1 MLAVLC
7 ACAGCGDAP
16 VELQGR
22 TMGTTWSVVVPDPP
36 EGVDADRLQSIVDE
50 VFAEVN
56 ATLST
61 YDPSSELSRFNQY
74 ESTSPVAASPM
85 LCEVIA
91 LAADVG
97 EATGG
102 AFDVTVGPLVGLWG
116 FGSTAGDGAGAR
128 TPDAATLAATRSQVG
143 RDKLIVDRVAG
154 TLRKSA
160 PELAVDVDGIAPGF
174 AVDRVAERFED
185 IGVQRYLIEL
195 GGELRGRG
203 LSPDRRP
210 WRVAIEAPLG
220 GERRPYALVA
230 LDGQGLSTSGD
241 YRDARIVDGRRVS
254 HTIDPRTGAPV
265 GHRLASVTVVQG
277 TAALADAYAT
287 ALMVLGPQEGFELAT
302 RMGIPALFIVRSED
316 GREFTERATAS
327 FELLR
332 RPLD

>member
-1 MLAVLC
+1 
-7 ACAGCGDAP
+7 
-16 VELQGR
+16 
-22 TMGTTWSVVVPDPP
+22 MGTTWSVVVPDPP

>member
-1 MLAVLC
+1 
-7 ACAGCGDAP
+7 
-16 VELQGR
+16 
-22 TMGTTWSVVVPDPP
+22 MGTTWSVVVPDPP

-220 GERRPYALVA
+220 GERRLYALVA

>member
-1 MLAVLC
+1 
-7 ACAGCGDAP
+7 
-16 VELQGR
+16 
-22 TMGTTWSVVVPDPP
+22 MGTTWSVVVPDPP
-36 EGVDADRLQSIVDE
+36 DGVDAGRLQSIVDE
-50 VFAEVN
+50 VYSEVN

-116 FGSTAGDGAGAR
+116 FGSAAGDGAGAR
-128 TPDAATLAATRSQVG
+128 TPDAATLEAARSQVG

-154 TLRKSA
+154 TLQKTA
-160 PELAVDVDGIAPGF
+160 EELAVDVDGIAPGY

-195 GGELRGRG
+195 GGELRSRG

-241 YRDARIVDGRRVS
+241 YRDVRIVDGRRVS

>member
-1 MLAVLC
+1 
-7 ACAGCGDAP
+7 
-16 VELQGR
+16 
-22 TMGTTWSVVVPDPP
+22 MGTTWSVVVPQPP
-36 EGVDADRLQSIVDE
+36 DGVDAERLQQVVDE
-50 VFAEVN
+50 VFREVN

-91 LAADVG
+91 IAADVS

-116 FGSTAGDGAGAR
+116 FGSAGGDVSGAR
-128 TPDAATLAATRSQVG
+128 APDAAALEGARSQVG

-154 TLRKSA
+154 TLKKTV
-160 PELAVDVDGIAPGF
+160 PELSVDVDGIAPGY
-174 AVDRVAERFED
+174 AVDLVAERFEH
-185 IGVQRYLIEL
+185 IGVQRYLVEL

-203 LSPDRRP
+203 MSPERRP

-241 YRDARIVDGRRVS
+241 YRDSHLIDGRRVS

-265 GHRLASVTVVQG
+265 GHRLASVTVVHS

-287 ALMVLGPQEGFELAT
+287 AFMVLGPRDGLELAT
-302 RMGIPALFIVRSED
+302 RLGIPALFIERSED
-316 GREFTERATAS
+316 GREFTERATES
-327 FELLR
+327 FQLLR

>member
-1 MLAVLC
+1 
-7 ACAGCGDAP
+7 
-16 VELQGR
+16 
-22 TMGTTWSVVVPDPP
+22 MGTTWSVVVPDPP
-36 EGVDADRLQSIVDE
+36 DGVDAGRLQSIVDE
-50 VFAEVN
+50 VYAEVN

-61 YDPSSELSRFNQY
+61 YDPASELSRFNQY

-116 FGSTAGDGAGAR
+116 FGSAAGEGAGAR
-128 TPDAATLAATRSQVG
+128 TPDAATLAAARSQVG

-154 TLRKSA
+154 TLQKTA
-160 PELAVDVDGIAPGF
+160 EELAVDVDGIAPGY

-195 GGELRGRG
+195 GGELRSRG

-241 YRDARIVDGRRVS
+241 YRDVRIVDGRRVS

-287 ALMVLGPQEGFELAT
+287 AMMVLGPQEGFELAT
-302 RMGIPALFIVRSED
+302 RLEIPALFIERSED
-316 GREFTERATAS
+316 GRKFTERATAS

>member
-1 MLAVLC
+1 
-7 ACAGCGDAP
+7 
-16 VELQGR
+16 
-22 TMGTTWSVVVPDPP
+22 MGTTWSVVVPDPP

-154 TLRKSA
+154 TLQKTA

-241 YRDARIVDGRRVS
+241 YRDARVVDGRRVS